1 MHLVWITLI
10 GLLAGMLA
18 RLVTPGRKAPF
29 GFMLT
34 GLLGVGGAFAVAYL
48 GDEAGWYEVEGTAGM
63 VGAVFGAALVL
74 ALWAFLFRSGRPG
87 SSI

>member
-18 RLVTPGRKAPF
+18 RFVTPGRKAPF

-48 GDEAGWYEVEGTAGM
+48 GDEAGWYEVEGAAGL
-63 VGAVFGAALVL
+63 VAAVFGAALVL
-74 ALWAFLFRSGRPG
+74 VLWAFVFRSSRPT